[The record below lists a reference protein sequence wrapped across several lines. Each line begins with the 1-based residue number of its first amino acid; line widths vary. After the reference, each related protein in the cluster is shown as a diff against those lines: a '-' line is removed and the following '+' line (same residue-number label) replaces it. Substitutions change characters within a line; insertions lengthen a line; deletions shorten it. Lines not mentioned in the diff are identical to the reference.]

1 MDDYNPNPAEVA
13 AGPQTAPAPPVSPA
27 PPAPEAPPREVP
39 DFQVD
44 TATDGQSIQA
54 AMNILLSPLFRVG
67 YWVLAILCLV
77 MGLLLI
83 LLDQGLTFLSGA
95 CLFMGLFIIL
105 LRLWMPRRLA
115 EKQLKVLRESYGTDA
130 VPLHLVFWPQG
141 VVVNNTISG
150 AHLNIRYDIIKRL
163 IRAKGYLI
171 VQTQA
176 GQSVILP
183 LADVANY
190 PDFVPYLL
198 AKCPQATKKGL

>member
-1 MDDYNPNPAEVA
+1 MEDFNPNPVEAA

-27 PPAPEAPPREVP
+27 PPAPEPPELP

-44 TATDGQSIQA
+44 TVTDGRSIQA
-54 AMNILLSPLFRVG
+54 AMSILLSPLFRVG

-83 LLDQGLTFLSGA
+83 LLDQGLTLLSGA
-95 CLFMGLFIIL
+95 CLFLGLFIIL
-105 LRLWMPRRLA
+105 LRLWMPKRLT
-115 EKQLKVLRESYGTDA
+115 ERQLKVLRESYGTDA

-150 AHLNIRYDIIKRL
+150 SHLNIRYDIIKRL

-171 VQTQA
+171 FQTQA

-183 LADVANY
+183 LADVDNY

-198 AKCPQATKKGL
+198 AKCPQARKKGF

>member
-13 AGPQTAPAPPVSPA
+13 AGQQTAPAPPVSPA

-44 TATDGQSIQA
+44 TVTDGQSIHA

-67 YWVLAILCLV
+67 YWVMAILCLA
-77 MGLLLI
+77 MGVLLI

-95 CLFMGLFIIL
+95 CLFLGAFIIL
-105 LRLWMPRRLA
+105 LRLWMPKRLA

-130 VPLHLVFWPQG
+130 VLLHLVFWPQG

-150 AHLNIRYDIIKRL
+150 AHQNIRYDIIKRL
-163 IRAKGYLI
+163 IRSKGYLI
-171 VQTQA
+171 FQTQA

-183 LADVANY
+183 LADVANQ
-190 PDFVPYLL
+190 PNFVPYLL
-198 AKCPQATKKGL
+198 SKCPGAKKKGF